1 MRQKNC
7 LIVHRK
13 EMFLV
18 SLKSLTLLFYQDK
31 KEGKIIVQTQN
42 ILSIIENNK
51 Y

>member
-7 LIVHRK
+7 LIAPHK

-18 SLKSLTLLFYQDK
+18 SLKSLTLLFYQHK
-31 KEGKIIVQTQN
+31 KEEKIIEQTQS